1 MLEEGLRPTHEA
13 SGSDADEE
21 DSLTIALREIHGLV
35 KGDVS
40 DADVAHCF
48 KASFGLENECTNER
62 LKTAGL
68 VLSEYDHPISS
79 INSYVTDNSTA
90 LAVEIYALKVGKVN
104 AFRADGRLDQD
115 GFIQFTADHLGMK
128 VDDARDIVWG
138 TELDTIR
145 DTDLDTIVVE
155 EGGAQNPAPKR
166 PRLG

>member
-1 MLEEGLRPTHEA
+1 M
-13 SGSDADEE
+13 
-21 DSLTIALREIHGLV
+21 REIHGLV

>member
-1 MLEEGLRPTHEA
+1 M
-13 SGSDADEE
+13 
-21 DSLTIALREIHGLV
+21 REIHGLV

-128 VDDARDIVWG
+128 VDDARNIVWARSWTRSG
-138 TELDTIR
+138 TPIWTRLCWKKAYVPLTKHR
-145 DTDLDTIVVE
+145 DQMRMKKTH
-155 EGGAQNPAPKR
+155 
-166 PRLG
+166 